1 MTEDLPKTPPSNNQ
15 EPSSNQQKSTPS
27 SDLGPLTPEEQIKKY
42 NLDPNGMAAEAARLG
57 GQTTQVTKIPEKKK
71 H

>member
-1 MTEDLPKTPPSNNQ
+1 MTEDLPKTPLSTNQ
-15 EPSSNQQKSTPS
+15 EPS

-42 NLDPNGMAAEAARLG
+42 NLDPNGMVAETARLG
-57 GQTTQVTKIPEKKK
+57 GQVVQVTKIPEKKK